1 MSKEKMKY
9 YYDNGLWSIE
19 RVDKLLAA
27 GRITKEDYDYIT
39 GKTEE

>member
-27 GRITKEDYDYIT
+27 GRITQEDYDYIIGNT
-39 GKTEE
+39 KE

>member
-27 GRITKEDYDYIT
+27 GRITQEDYDYIIC
-39 GKTEE
+39 KTEE

>member
-27 GRITKEDYDYIT
+27 GRITQEDYNYIT

>member
-27 GRITKEDYDYIT
+27 GRITQEDYDYII